1 MNLNLNIKNVSIRL
15 KLKIIILLICGLVL
29 ILTTFIFISSYI
41 IEFRKNKAH
50 ELSGLAQVLGTGC
63 VPALDFFDSDAAYAR
78 LEALKVKPDVS
89 GARIF
94 DHQGKI
100 FATYTRE
107 KIILSILPGV
117 SGKDG
122 YAFSGKYLT
131 IFQSINSDEEFR
143 GKVFILYNLQE
154 MHTAISRY
162 CMFVVFIA
170 VLAFLIAFL
179 LSDRLQKLISGP
191 LLELLETTR
200 EISFKKDYS
209 IRAVPPGNDEI
220 GLLIGGFNKML
231 DEIQARDNE
240 LAVYRGDLE
249 EQVRARTR
257 LLEKKQEELQTAL
270 KQAAAASKSKSE
282 FLANMSHEIRT
293 PLNAVLGFTDLLCRS
308 NSDPKQLSFL
318 EAIRSSSKNLLTL
331 INDIL
336 DLSRIEAGKMELH
349 YEMVNPHRFFQ
360 EIRNIFSLHI
370 ADKKLEFPF
379 QIDPMI
385 PKQLLMDEV
394 RLRQVLFNLLGNA
407 VKFTEQGFIRLNVI
421 LKDMDTVN
429 NMTGLTIQVQDSG
442 IGMPEQ
448 ALVRIFNFFE
458 QHDEHISKQYGGTGL
473 GLAISKR
480 LVEMMGGTITVNSAV
495 GKGSTFILD
504 FPDIRADVSGSR
516 GSSKNLVQ
524 YIFNFNKAVI
534 LTVDDQETNNRLISE
549 YFDGTGVNVVTALNG
564 KEALALLPDCN
575 PDAVLMDLRMPVM
588 DGFETLKAMKNN
600 SLFAEI
606 PVLAL
611 TASGMK
617 QDEKKIKE
625 AGFDG
630 LLIKPVPMERL
641 FDVLS
646 KYLDCTV
653 TEPEELN
660 KEPDKEIDKETDK
673 TGPEIDSQTDQAP
686 DEHLSDLLSLLETQG
701 MDLWKSAVQNDLF
714 EEIEAFALQ
723 IKTWGQDYSR
733 KRVLDY
739 SETLLFRVNSFDI
752 EKIQEYLT
760 QFPEL
765 LQNLKKQ

>member
-1 MNLNLNIKNVSIRL
+1 MNLNIKNVSIRL
-15 KLKIIILLICGLVL
+15 KLKIIILSVCGLVL
-29 ILTTFIFISSYI
+29 VLTTFIFISSYI

-78 LEALKVKPDVS
+78 LGALKVKPDVS

-100 FATYTRE
+100 FATYTKE

-117 SGKDG
+117 PGKDG

-143 GKVFILYNLQE
+143 GKVFIIYDLRE
-154 MHTAISRY
+154 MHTAIFRY
-162 CMFVVFIA
+162 CIFVVFIA
-170 VLAFLIAFL
+170 VLAFLVAFL

-200 EISFKKDYS
+200 EISFEKDYS

-220 GLLIGGFNKML
+220 GLLISGFNKML

-257 LLEKKQEELQTAL
+257 LLEKKQDELQTAL

-308 NSDPKQLSFL
+308 DPDPKQLSFL
-318 EAIRSSSKNLLTL
+318 EAIRTSSKNLLTL

-360 EIRNIFSLHI
+360 EIRNIFSFHI

-379 QIDPMI
+379 QIAPMI
-385 PKQLLMDEV
+385 PKQLLIDEV

-407 VKFTEQGFIRLNVI
+407 VKFTEHGFIRLSVL
-421 LKDMDTVN
+421 LKDMDTVS

-448 ALVRIFNFFE
+448 ALARIFDFFE

-480 LVEMMGGTITVNSAV
+480 LVEMMGGTITVNSTV
-495 GKGSTFILD
+495 GKGSTFVLD
-504 FPDIRADVSGSR
+504 FPDIRADVSE
-516 GSSKNLVQ
+516 SKNSSENLVPC
-524 YIFNFNKAVI
+524 IFNFNKAVI

-575 PDAVLMDLRMPVM
+575 PDVVLMDLRMPVM

-625 AGFDG
+625 AGFDD

-641 FDVLS
+641 FDTLS

-660 KEPDKEIDKETDK
+660 KEPDKETDK
-673 TGPEIDSQTDQAP
+673 TSSEIDSQTDQAP

-701 MDLWKSAVQNDLF
+701 TDLWKSAVQNDLF

-723 IKTWGQDYSR
+723 IKTWGQNYSH

-739 SETLLFRVNSFDI
+739 SETLLFHVSSFDI
-752 EKIQEYLT
+752 EKIQENLA

-765 LQNLKKQ
+765 LQNLKRQ